1 MKPLKSVYLSAS
13 SELIAHFWM
22 IVFDCQNNLLIFR
35 IPSTIRVRLNELDA
49 VQSLSRYCDE
59 V

>member
-1 MKPLKSVYLSAS
+1 
-13 SELIAHFWM
+13 M